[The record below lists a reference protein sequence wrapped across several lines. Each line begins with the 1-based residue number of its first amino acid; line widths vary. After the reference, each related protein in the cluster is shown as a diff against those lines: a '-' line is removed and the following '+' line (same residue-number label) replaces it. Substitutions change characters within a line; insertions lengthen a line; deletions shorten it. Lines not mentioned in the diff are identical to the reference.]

1 MYKLSSRVRA
11 PFKPPRPLGSS
22 SLELSQQSLVLQE
35 LVSQVSQSP
44 ALKRKKKQPSLPTEL
59 PVIPHT
65 STGTKT
71 RYIVQ
76 WRKVTNKKNKTWN
89 GDGTLDVDGDVVT
102 AKIDNRSIT
111 KSVPTIEGIFKI
123 GGYELEIDC
132 IMGGTEDVPHV
143 SPKPLRSVPR
153 LVPSFKKSKPISRP
167 KKQIYPIKE
176 GSFVLKFRDSDTEM
190 VMDPLLTKV
199 LRPHQKEGIQ
209 FMIEGILGY
218 RFDGNGV
225 LLADEMG
232 LGKTLMTI
240 SLIWT
245 LLKQSPH
252 PEKQCEIKKVL
263 IICPV
268 TLINN
273 WQKEFKKWLNMN
285 QLGVLVI
292 DNNTGTNYKQ
302 IFTNFL
308 KSNVHQ
314 VLIMSYE
321 RLLSVEEEILG
332 CQFDLLICDEGHKL
346 KNNSNKSLKILN
358 SLDIEKKIL
367 LTGTP
372 IQNNLT
378 EFYNLIH
385 FLNPGILGTFNSF
398 QRKFI
403 KPIEN
408 SRDTNCYNPE
418 IISMGKQ
425 ASKELTAITKQI
437 MLRRTNT
444 ILYKYLST
452 KTDILLFAKPSK
464 CQFDLFQ
471 QVLQKIPFNSLDNNP
486 NILNMINV
494 FKKICNSPSL
504 LKDDNYFK
512 SMTISKDLPVSG
524 SKLELL
530 IMLILEIINF
540 QKEKVVIVSNYTKTL
555 DILESVMKKL
565 QFDFLRLDGSTSTSN
580 RSSMINKFNNLS
592 FPLYPVF
599 LLSSKSGGFGI
610 NLIGASRLIL
620 FDNDWNP
627 ANDLQAMSR
636 VYRDGQKKPVYIYR
650 LFTAGCLD
658 EKILQRQLMK
668 NNLSDKFLDDGK
680 NNLNVFDMEDL
691 KDLFTINDT
700 NSNTHDLLE
709 CGCDGSGN
717 NEPYIPTQ
725 ESEDSLPKSSISE
738 GYISALSFNKLD
750 NVNQKS
756 IKNALPDYK
765 HYDPTKLKFKCEDDV
780 VNSIVSKKRD
790 FISYV
795 FSKVSNAELEIDDVD
810 EVEDVIN
817 KTIEEI
823 VDEKQELHSNEDPKF
838 NQNKEEIEID
848 LSNYEEEYEGNDIS
862 NINGSSGDDIAD
874 NNDYNDD
881 DTSGDDYID

>member
-1 MYKLSSRVRA
+1 MYKLSSGVRA

-22 SLELSQQSLVLQE
+22 LLTPPSSQAPSGGSRIPS
-35 LVSQVSQSP
+35 SQRPS
-44 ALKRKKKQPSLPTEL
+44 LKRKAVEQPAIPPTQ
-59 PVIPHT
+59 I
-65 STGTKT
+65 SANGKT
-71 RYIVQ
+71 RYVVQ

-89 GDGTLDVDGDVVT
+89 GDGTIDVAGELVT
-102 AKIDNRSIT
+102 AKIDGRTIT
-111 KSVPTIEGIFKI
+111 KSVPNIEGIFKI

-132 IMGGTEDVPHV
+132 VDGPVKETTNEVKQLP
-143 SPKPLRSVPR
+143 RTVPR
-153 LVPSFKKSKPISRP
+153 LVPTFKKTKPVVRP
-167 KKQIYPIKE
+167 KKQVYPKNE
-176 GSFVLKFRDSDTEM
+176 DSFVLKFRDSDTEM
-190 VMDPLLTKV
+190 IMDPQLTKI
-199 LRPHQKEGIQ
+199 LRPHQREGIL
-209 FMIEGILGY
+209 FMTEGILGY

-225 LLADEMG
+225 LLADDMG

-252 PEKQCEIKKVL
+252 PEKQCEINKVL

-273 WQKEFKKWLNMN
+273 WQKEFKKWLNLN

-292 DNNTGTNYKQ
+292 DNNTSNNYKQ
-302 IFTNFL
+302 IFTNFE
-308 KSNVHQ
+308 KSRVHQ

-321 RLLSVEEEILG
+321 RLLSVEEEIQA
-332 CQFDLLICDEGHKL
+332 CKFDLLVCDEGHKL
-346 KNNSNKSLKILN
+346 KNNSSKSLKILN

-385 FLNPGILGTFNSF
+385 FLNPGILGTFSSF

-425 ASKELTAITKQI
+425 VSKELTAITKQI
-437 MLRRTNT
+437 MLRRTNS
-444 ILYKYLST
+444 ILHKYLST
-452 KTDILLFAKPSK
+452 KTDILLFSRPTTF
-464 CQFDLFQ
+464 QNELFHKL
-471 QVLQKIPFNSLDNNP
+471 LQNIPFSSLNNNP
-486 NILNMINV
+486 NILNMINI

-504 LKDDNYFK
+504 LKDDNLFK
-512 SMTISKDLPVSG
+512 SMSINLDLPISS

-530 IMLILEIINF
+530 IMLLLEIINF

-565 QFDFLRLDGSTSTSN
+565 LFEFLRLDGSSSTSS
-580 RSSMINKFNNLS
+580 RSSMINKFNNVP
-592 FPLYPVF
+592 FPKYPVF

-610 NLIGASRLIL
+610 NLIGAPRLIL

-636 VYRDGQKKPVYIYR
+636 VYRDGQKKPVFIYR

-680 NNLNVFDMEDL
+680 NNLNIFDTQDL

-700 NSNTHDLLE
+700 SSNTHDLLE

-717 NEPYIPTQ
+717 NEPYIATQ
-725 ESEDSLPKSSISE
+725 ESEDSLPKSSMSE

-750 NVNQKS
+750 QGDQKS

-765 HYDPTKLKFKCEDDV
+765 HYDPAALSFRCEDAV
-780 VNSIVSKKRD
+780 VNSIVSKNRD
-790 FISYV
+790 KISYV
-795 FSKVSNAELEIDDVD
+795 FSKVSNGEEEQDID
-810 EVEDVIN
+810 EVEEVIN
-817 KTIEEI
+817 RTIEDIGEDKEREE
-823 VDEKQELHSNEDPKF
+823 DEDEDEDEEKEKIDERVEEKEEEEDEELHDDVHP
-838 NQNKEEIEID
+838 D
-848 LSNYEEEYEGNDIS
+848 LFVDSEEESEYGGVDSDDSDNY
-862 NINGSSGDDIAD
+862 NGM
-874 NNDYNDD
+874 
-881 DTSGDDYID
+881 